1 MKKMKFLS
9 LMSAALMAGTM
20 TLSSCS
26 KEETE
31 TPVDTDKSVVT
42 VSGTLTGNV
51 TWSSDTIYKLQGY
64 VRVGEDLT
72 AGGAPTKTGTLTIQ
86 PGTVII
92 GDRASKG
99 TLIVQRG
106 SKIYAE
112 GTAAKP
118 IVFTS
123 ERGVGLRAPGDWGG
137 VVICGKATN
146 NLPGGTG
153 ELEGGYGAFHGGTND
168 DDTSGVLKFIRI
180 EFAGIAINPNQ
191 EVNSIT
197 FGSVGRGTV
206 VENIQCSFGGDDA
219 FEWFGGTV
227 NCKNLIAYRC
237 QDDDLDVDNGFRGNV
252 QFVVSIK
259 DPNIADQSGSN
270 GFEVDNDGTGSSN
283 TPVTAP
289 TFSNVSLFGPKG
301 NREVNISLQYQNAMQ
316 LRRNSKI
323 KIHNAFVTGY
333 PNGIFIDGSTTQAN
347 ATAGDLV
354 IKNTVLAGVENWGGN
369 GFGSAGTVFVNATV
383 GIDSSVSPWI
393 GKQHATNPRGAAFLP
408 ASGFDTQTWFNTAGF
423 GNSFVSKYQDAGVS
437 ASSFD
442 FAALSLLPSAGSSL
456 LSGASF
462 TGLTGFESVAFKG
475 AFGATD
481 WTSGWAEWNPSV
493 KVY

>member
-123 ERGVGLRAPGDWGG
+123 ERGVGLRAPGD
-137 VVICGKATN
+137 
-146 NLPGGTG
+146 
-153 ELEGGYGAFHGGTND
+153 
-168 DDTSGVLKFIRI
+168 
-180 EFAGIAINPNQ
+180 
-191 EVNSIT
+191 
-197 FGSVGRGTV
+197 
-206 VENIQCSFGGDDA
+206 
-219 FEWFGGTV
+219 
-227 NCKNLIAYRC
+227 
-237 QDDDLDVDNGFRGNV
+237 
-252 QFVVSIK
+252 
-259 DPNIADQSGSN
+259 
-270 GFEVDNDGTGSSN
+270 
-283 TPVTAP
+283 
-289 TFSNVSLFGPKG
+289 
-301 NREVNISLQYQNAMQ
+301 
-316 LRRNSKI
+316 
-323 KIHNAFVTGY
+323 
-333 PNGIFIDGSTTQAN
+333 
-347 ATAGDLV
+347 
-354 IKNTVLAGVENWGGN
+354 
-369 GFGSAGTVFVNATV
+369 
-383 GIDSSVSPWI
+383 
-393 GKQHATNPRGAAFLP
+393 
-408 ASGFDTQTWFNTAGF
+408 
-423 GNSFVSKYQDAGVS
+423 
-437 ASSFD
+437 
-442 FAALSLLPSAGSSL
+442 
-456 LSGASF
+456 
-462 TGLTGFESVAFKG
+462 
-475 AFGATD
+475 
-481 WTSGWAEWNPSV
+481 
-493 KVY
+493 